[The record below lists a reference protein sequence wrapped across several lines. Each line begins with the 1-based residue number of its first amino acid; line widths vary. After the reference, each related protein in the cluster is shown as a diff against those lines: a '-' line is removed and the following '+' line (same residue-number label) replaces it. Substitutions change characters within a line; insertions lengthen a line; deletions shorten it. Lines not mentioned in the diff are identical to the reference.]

1 MYKTILLRNPQTSK
15 ILLMK
20 KEQNPINALLYYFN
34 GRSIK
39 KMKLNSVI
47 IISVLTNLIT
57 FVKEF

>member
-1 MYKTILLRNPQTSK
+1 MYKTILLRNPQASK

-20 KEQNPINALLYYFN
+20 KEYNPITALLYYFN

-47 IISVLTNLIT
+47 IISVLL
-57 FVKEF
+57 KK